1 MKQYPRIFSLST
13 VGVIYHNNC
22 DYLLHPLRTDFTG
35 GSGSGKSVIAD
46 LLQLIFVAKKEF
58 WESGTDVMTTEK
70 RTVEGVVLKQGG
82 DAGQGYYGYAF
93 ANVEVEHNKF
103 IIVGTHIQTNARSV
117 YPFIIQKGHDF
128 NPDAELNLEAMD
140 QFLLYRDF
148 LPNNQILPID
158 KMREHFEKRG
168 FIMKQF
174 NQRTAEFHRILFNNQ
189 ILSTDFSHDDKK
201 LKTFAQ
207 ILQSFARGKGIGA
220 KSEDLKN
227 FLFANDDD
235 QNKEYEKRKKEIEE
249 AHEEYKRRAR
259 VYETV
264 KMKKDRLLSL
274 LEDKKKRDT
283 ATHRALLLETSWAYH
298 QREVIGRDLV
308 RTQKET
314 AHVNLQQ
321 IQLEKR
327 VNELNMDAVE
337 RELDSI
343 TGERER
349 LEAELENRKKN
360 RDFAEKNRAS
370 YEKAYTIAQNE
381 YDEASAKWNKVK
393 SAEGWVR
400 IYKTVELVKDQ
411 FQKQDSTL
419 RERQKMREFV
429 DFLNRKGI
437 AEAFAESS
445 WSRDYRMAQAEYDG
459 IMDQLEGEI
468 NRLEQ
473 LMPLFDSDN
482 KDSVVQWA
490 IRNAGKLTK
499 EEESVLM
506 HFKTLGTKKPG
517 EKTDGERFIPNPEAV
532 YKNLKPVDKDSKGFW
547 VDMSGVMEYITYVPK
562 QMFNNPD
569 TIEKELQKYGD
580 TIEKE
585 LEKLYAERNSHR
597 TLREHLMEFGFN
609 TSVSDAWL
617 KREEL
622 ENFSPDDSLIMSKDE
637 FEMIMDLFTNPKNNL
652 RLVYDEAKKNWED
665 ALQKLREADDI
676 ISNSQGGLMAIEG
689 QIKQL
694 EVNQLP
700 EKERELKN
708 FQSTK
713 KQLDERFADWQKDVQ
728 TYLKASEGEQSLEKV
743 NKEIREIEKEH
754 GSSTK
759 MLYNAFSQRL
769 QDISRRQGSLE
780 QRLIGLMEQMPALE
794 NRYQEVLARYTQ
806 LIGEFNPE
814 EAVEQVEES
823 QVNKLKVTVITTQ
836 KAYES
841 NYDAIMKDDKFN
853 IDDERLK
860 GNHKYDFQTLAEV
873 MLPKIIQNPDR
884 VEEDLASD
892 IEEHLKNIN
901 HKMNEI
907 NDHKLKI
914 INGIF
919 SKIEEVYTEYRD
931 RIDDMREFF
940 RSNKISGGHYV
951 EINFD
956 PSKSYP
962 ISWIRSLNKNI
973 AAKAANVGLFKMFEN
988 EGEGAD
994 AIILKAF
1001 LEHSDGK
1008 NVKPDIKK
1016 LTNPK
1021 SYFDLSISLKTPMG
1035 EDAPGSNGQNYTM
1048 LALLCIARLSI
1059 IDSDRLSRK
1068 DRKIRKG
1075 VRFMTIDEVAGLGEN
1090 FDMLY
1095 ELAKNYDYQILTMT
1109 IDPIGRFEEGKQN
1122 IYTLRKNNNPEFH
1135 NINPTP
1141 LAQFSYDNIVEK
1153 LEDYIH
1159 ALQTQN

>member
-70 RTVEGVVLKQGG
+70 RTVEGIVLKQGV
-82 DAGQGYYGYAF
+82 DQGQGHFGYAF

-103 IIVGTHIQTNARSV
+103 VIIGTHVQTNARSV
-117 YPFIIQKGHDF
+117 FPFVIQKGQNFD
-128 NPDAELNLEAMD
+128 PEVEMSLEATD

-148 LPNNQILPID
+148 LPGNQILPID
-158 KMREHFEKRG
+158 KLKDHFEKRG
-168 FIMKQF
+168 FILKHF
-174 NQRTAEFHRILFNNQ
+174 NQRTSEFHRLLFNNQ

-207 ILQSFARGKGIGA
+207 IIQSFARGKGVGA

-264 KMKKDRLLSL
+264 KLKKDRLLSL
-274 LEDKKKRDT
+274 LEDKKKRD
-283 ATHRALLLETSWAYH
+283 AANHRALLLETGWAYQ
-298 QREVIGRDLV
+298 QREVVGRDLV

-321 IQLEKR
+321 IMLEKR
-327 VNELNMDAVE
+327 VNDLNMEAVE

-349 LEAELENRKKN
+349 LETELENRKKQ

-370 YEKAYTIAQNE
+370 YEKAYTISQGE
-381 YDEASAKWNKVK
+381 YDEASAKWSKVK
-393 SAEGWVR
+393 AAEGWVR
-400 IYKTVELVKDQ
+400 VYKTVDGLKEQ
-411 FQKQDSTL
+411 FRQQDGVL

-429 DFLNRKGI
+429 EFIEKKAIRKQF
-437 AEAFAESS
+437 EDSS

-459 IMDQLEGEI
+459 IMDQLDGEI
-468 NRLEQ
+468 SRLEEIV
-473 LMPLFDSDN
+473 PLFDKEN

-517 EKTDGERFIPNPEAV
+517 EKSDGERYIPDPESV
-532 YKNLKPVDKDSKGFW
+532 YKNLKPVDKDAKGFW
-547 VDMSGVMEYITYVPK
+547 VNMGGVLEYVTYVNK

-569 TIEKELQKYGD
+569 TIEKELQKYGNS
-580 TIEKE
+580 IEKE
-585 LEKLYAERNSHR
+585 LEKLHADRFSQR
-597 TLREHLMEFGFN
+597 MLRDHLMEFGFN
-609 TSVSDAWL
+609 TQVSDAWL

-622 ENFSPDDSLIMSKDE
+622 TGFVPDDTLVMSREE
-637 FEMIMDLFTNPKNNL
+637 FEMILDLYTNPKNNL
-652 RLVYDEAKKNWED
+652 RVLYDEAKKNWED

-676 ISNSQGGLMAIEG
+676 ISNSQGGLLAIDG

-708 FQSTK
+708 FQQVK
-713 KQLDERFADWQKDVQ
+713 KTLDERFADWQKDVA
-728 TYLKASEGEQSLEKV
+728 TYLKENEGEQSQEKV

-754 GSSTK
+754 ASSTK
-759 MLYNAFSQRL
+759 MLYNAFTQRL

-780 QRLIGLMEQMPALE
+780 QRLIGLMEQMPSLE
-794 NRYQEVLARYTQ
+794 NRYQEALVRYTQ
-806 LIGEFNPE
+806 LIGEFKPDE
-814 EAVEQVEES
+814 VTDKVEES
-823 QVNKLKVTVITTQ
+823 QVNKLRVTAITTQ
-836 KAYES
+836 KSYES
-841 NYDAIMKDDKFN
+841 NFDGVLKDEKFN

-873 MLPKIIQNPDR
+873 MLPKIIQDPAKI
-884 VEEDLASD
+884 EEDLASD
-892 IEEHLKNIN
+892 IEEHLKSIN
-901 HKMNEI
+901 QKMNEI

-919 SKIEEVYTEYRD
+919 SKIEEVYSEYRD

-962 ISWIRSLNKNI
+962 INWIRSLNKNI
-973 AAKAANVGLFKMFEN
+973 AARAQNVGLFRMFEN

-994 AIILKAF
+994 AIILRAF

-1008 NVKPDIKK
+1008 NVKPDIRK

-1021 SYFDLSISLKTPMG
+1021 SYFDLSISLKTPKG

-1068 DRKIRKG
+1068 DKKIRKG

-1135 NINPTP
+1135 NVNPTP

-1153 LEDYIH
+1153 LDDYIH

>member
-1 MKQYPRIFSLST
+1 M
-13 VGVIYHNNC
+13 
-22 DYLLHPLRTDFTG
+22 HPLRTDFTG

-82 DAGQGYYGYAF
+82 DQGQGYFGYAF
-93 ANVEVEHNKF
+93 ANVEVEKGKY

-117 YPFIIQKGHDF
+117 FPFIIQKGHNF
-128 NPDAELNLEAMD
+128 ETEQEMNLEACD
-140 QFLLYRDF
+140 GFLLYRDF
-148 LPNNQILPID
+148 LPGNQILPID

-174 NQRTAEFHRILFNNQ
+174 NQRTAEFHRILYNNQ

-207 ILQSFARGKGIGA
+207 ILQSFARGKGVGA

-264 KMKKDRLLSL
+264 KLKKDRLLSL

-283 ATHRALLLETSWAYH
+283 AQYRALLTETGWAYQ
-298 QREVIGRDLV
+298 QREVIGRDLI

-321 IQLEKR
+321 IQLETR
-327 VNELNMDAVE
+327 VNDLNMEAVE

-349 LEAELENRKKN
+349 LETELENRKKQ
-360 RDFAEKNRAS
+360 RDFAEKNRS
-370 YEKAYTIAQNE
+370 GYEKAYKIAQDE
-381 YDEASAKWNKVK
+381 YDDASAKWSKVRA
-393 SAEGWVR
+393 AELW
-400 IYKTVELVKDQ
+400 IKAYKTVDLLKEE
-411 FQKQDSTL
+411 FNKQDNML
-419 RERQKMREFV
+419 KERQKLREFS
-429 DFLNRKGI
+429 DFLTRKHI
-437 AEAFAESS
+437 TEQFELSS

-459 IMDQLEGEI
+459 IMDQLDSEI
-468 NRLEQ
+468 NRLEEI
-473 LMPLFDSDN
+473 MPLFDKEN

-490 IRNAGKLTK
+490 IRNAGKLSK

-517 EKTDGERFIPNPEAV
+517 EKADGERYIPDPETV

-547 VDMSGVMEYITYVPK
+547 VNMGGVMEYVTYVQK

-580 TIEKE
+580 SIEKE
-585 LEKLYAERNSHR
+585 LEKLHADRFAQR
-597 TLREHLMEFGFN
+597 MLRDHLMEFGFN

-622 ENFSPDDSLIMSKDE
+622 EAFVPDDSLVMSKDE
-637 FEMIMDLFTNPKNNL
+637 FEMILDLYSNPKSNL
-652 RLVYDEAKKNWED
+652 RVQYDEAKKNWED

-676 ISNSQGGLMAIEG
+676 ISNSQGGLLAIEG

-694 EVNQLP
+694 DTTQLP

-708 FQSTK
+708 FQATK
-713 KQLDERFADWQKDVQ
+713 RSLEERFADWKKDVA
-728 TYLKASEGEQSLEKV
+728 TYLKEDEGEKSLEKV
-743 NKEIREIEKEH
+743 NKEVREIEKEH

-759 MLYNAFSQRL
+759 MLYNAFTQRL

-794 NRYQEVLARYTQ
+794 NRFQEVLARYTQ
-806 LIGEFNPE
+806 VIGEFKPE
-814 EAVEQVEES
+814 EVTDQVEES

-836 KAYES
+836 KSYES
-841 NYDAIMKDDKFN
+841 NFDGILKDDKFN

-901 HKMNEI
+901 QKMNEI

-962 ISWIRSLNKNI
+962 ISWIRSLNKQI
-973 AAKAANVGLFKMFEN
+973 AAKAQNIGLFRMFEN

-1008 NVKPDIKK
+1008 NVKPDIRK

-1021 SYFDLSISLKTPMG
+1021 SYFDLSISLKTPKG

-1141 LAQFSYDNIVEK
+1141 LAQFSYDNIVEH
-1153 LEDYIH
+1153 LDDYIH

>member
-22 DYLLHPLRTDFTG
+22 DYLMHPLRTDFTG

-82 DAGQGYYGYAF
+82 DQGQGYFGYAF
-93 ANVEVEHNKF
+93 ANVEIEKGKY

-117 YPFIIQKGHDF
+117 FPFIIQKGHNF
-128 NPDAELNLEAMD
+128 EPEQEMNLEACD
-140 QFLLYRDF
+140 GFLLYRDF

-174 NQRTAEFHRILFNNQ
+174 NQRTAEFHRILYNNQ

-264 KMKKDRLLSL
+264 KLKKDRLLSL

-283 ATHRALLLETSWAYH
+283 AQYRALLTETGWAYQ
-298 QREVIGRDLV
+298 QREVIGKDLT
-308 RTQKET
+308 RTQRET

-321 IQLEKR
+321 IQLETR
-327 VNELNMDAVE
+327 VNDLNMEAVE

-349 LEAELENRKKN
+349 LETELENRKKQ
-360 RDFAEKNRAS
+360 RDFAEKNRS
-370 YEKAYTIAQNE
+370 GYEKAYTIAQNE
-381 YDEASAKWNKVK
+381 YDDASAKWSKVRA
-393 SAEGWVR
+393 AELW
-400 IYKTVELVKDQ
+400 IKAYKTIDLLKEE
-411 FQKQDSTL
+411 FNKQDKML
-419 RERQKMREFV
+419 KERQKMREFS
-429 DFLNRKGI
+429 DFLTRKHI
-437 AEAFAESS
+437 TEQFEASS

-459 IMDQLEGEI
+459 IMDQLVNEI
-468 NRLEQ
+468 TRLEEI
-473 LMPLFDSDN
+473 MPLFDKDN

-490 IRNAGKLTK
+490 IRNAGKLSK

-517 EKTDGERFIPNPEAV
+517 EKSDGERYIPDPETV
-532 YKNLKPVDKDSKGFW
+532 YKNLKPVDKDTKGFW
-547 VDMSGVMEYITYVPK
+547 VNMGGVMEYVAYVQK

-569 TIEKELQKYGD
+569 TIEKELQKYGN
-580 TIEKE
+580 TIEVE
-585 LEKLYAERNSHR
+585 LKKLYTDRDSQR
-597 TLREHLMEFGFN
+597 SLRDHLMEFGFN

-617 KREEL
+617 KRAEL
-622 ENFSPDDSLIMSKDE
+622 EAFVPDDTLVMSKDE
-637 FEMIMDLFTNPKNNL
+637 FDMILDLYSNPKSNL
-652 RLVYDEAKKNWED
+652 RLQYDEAKKNWED

-676 ISNSQGGLMAIEG
+676 ISNSQGGLLAIEG

-694 EVNQLP
+694 DTTQLP

-708 FQSTK
+708 FKDTK
-713 KQLDERFADWQKDVQ
+713 KGLEERFADWKKDV
-728 TYLKASEGEQSLEKV
+728 TAYLKEDEGEKSLEKV

-759 MLYNAFSQRL
+759 MLYNAFTQRL

-794 NRYQEVLARYTQ
+794 NRYQEVLTRYTQ
-806 LIGEFNPE
+806 VIGEFKPE
-814 EAVEQVEES
+814 EVTDQVEES

-836 KAYES
+836 KSYES
-841 NYDAIMKDDKFN
+841 NFDGILKDDKFN

-873 MLPKIIQNPDR
+873 MLPKIIQNPER

-901 HKMNEI
+901 QKMNEI

-940 RSNKISGGHYV
+940 RANKISGGHYV

-962 ISWIRSLNKNI
+962 ISWIRSLNKQI
-973 AAKAANVGLFKMFEN
+973 AAKAQNVGLFKMFEN

-1008 NVKPDIKK
+1008 NVKPDIRK

-1021 SYFDLSISLKTPMG
+1021 SYFDLSISLKTPKG

-1141 LAQFSYDNIVEK
+1141 LAQFSYDNIVEH
-1153 LEDYIH
+1153 LDDYIH

>member
-1 MKQYPRIFSLST
+1 M
-13 VGVIYHNNC
+13 
-22 DYLLHPLRTDFTG
+22 HPLRTDFTG

-82 DAGQGYYGYAF
+82 DQGQGYFGYAF
-93 ANVEVEHNKF
+93 ANVEIEQGKF
-103 IIVGTHIQTNARSV
+103 IICGTHIQTNARSV
-117 YPFIIQKGHDF
+117 FPFIIQKGHNF
-128 NPDAELNLEAMD
+128 EPEQEMNLEAMD
-140 QFLLYRDF
+140 KFLLYRDF
-148 LPNNQILPID
+148 LPGNQILPID
-158 KMREHFEKRG
+158 KLREHFEKRG
-168 FIMKQF
+168 CILKQF
-174 NQRTAEFHRILFNNQ
+174 NQRTAEFHRILYNNQ

-264 KMKKDRLLSL
+264 KLKKDRLLSL

-283 ATHRALLLETSWAYH
+283 AQYRALLTETGWAYQ

-321 IQLEKR
+321 IQLETR
-327 VNELNMDAVE
+327 VNDLNMEAVE

-349 LEAELENRKKN
+349 LETEMENRKKQ
-360 RDFAEKNRAS
+360 RDFAEKNRAG
-370 YEKAYTIAQNE
+370 YEKAYTISQEE
-381 YDEASAKWNKVK
+381 YDDASAKWSKVRA
-393 SAEGWVR
+393 AELW
-400 IYKTVELVKDQ
+400 IKAYKTIDLLKEE
-411 FQKQDSTL
+411 FRKQDGML
-419 RERQKMREFV
+419 KERQKMREFV
-429 DFLNRKGI
+429 DFLTKKHI
-437 AEAFAESS
+437 TEQFEASS

-459 IMDQLEGEI
+459 IMDQLDSEI
-468 NRLEQ
+468 NRLEEI
-473 LMPLFDSDN
+473 MPLFDKEN

-517 EKTDGERFIPNPEAV
+517 DKADGERYIPDPETV
-532 YKNLKPVDKDSKGFW
+532 YKNLKPVDKDTKGFW
-547 VDMSGVMEYITYVPK
+547 VNMGGVMEYVTYVNK

-569 TIEKELQKYGD
+569 TIEKELQKYGN

-585 LEKLYAERNSHR
+585 LEKLHAERNAQR
-597 TLREHLMEFGFN
+597 TLRDLLMEFGFN
-609 TSVSDAWL
+609 TAVSDAWL
-617 KREEL
+617 KRVEL
-622 ENFSPDDSLIMSKDE
+622 EAFVPDDSLVMSKEE
-637 FEMIMDLFTNPKNNL
+637 FDMILELYTNPKSNL
-652 RLVYDEAKKNWED
+652 RVQYDEAKKNWED

-676 ISNSQGGLMAIEG
+676 ISNSQGGLLAIEG

-694 EVNQLP
+694 DMTQLP
-700 EKERELKN
+700 EKELELKN
-708 FQSTK
+708 FQAVK
-713 KQLDERFADWQKDVQ
+713 KSLIERFADWQKDVAA
-728 TYLKASEGEQSLEKV
+728 YLKEDEGTKSLEKV
-743 NKEIREIEKEH
+743 NKEVREIEKEH

-759 MLYNAFSQRL
+759 MLYNAFTQRL

-806 LIGEFNPE
+806 VIGEFKPE
-814 EAVEQVEES
+814 EAADNVEES
-823 QVNKLKVTVITTQ
+823 LVNKLKVTVITTQ
-836 KAYES
+836 KAFES
-841 NYDAIMKDDKFN
+841 NFDGILKDDKFN

-873 MLPKIIQNPDR
+873 MLPKIIVNPDR

-892 IEEHLKNIN
+892 IEEHLKSIN
-901 HKMNEI
+901 QKMNEI

-931 RIDDMREFF
+931 RIEDMREFF
-940 RSNKISGGHYV
+940 RANKISGGHYV

-962 ISWIRSLNKNI
+962 ISWIRSLNKQI
-973 AAKAANVGLFKMFEN
+973 AAKAQNVGLFRMFEN

-1021 SYFDLSISLKTPMG
+1021 SYFDLSISLKTPKG

-1141 LAQFSYDNIVEK
+1141 LAQFSYDNIVEY
-1153 LEDYIH
+1153 LDDYIH

>member
-13 VGVIYHNNC
+13 VGIIYHNNC

-70 RTVEGVVLKQGG
+70 RTVEGIVLKQGG
-82 DAGQGYYGYAF
+82 EQGNFGYSF
-93 ANVEVEHNKF
+93 VNVEVEKGKY
-103 IIVGTHIQTNARSV
+103 IIVGTHVQTNSRSI
-117 YPFIIQKGHDF
+117 YPFIIQKGFDF
-128 NPDAELNLEAMD
+128 GPESEMNLDPMD

-158 KMREHFEKRG
+158 KMKELLEKRG
-168 FIMKQF
+168 FNLRHF
-174 NQRTAEFHRILFNNQ
+174 NNRTSEFHRVLYNNQ
-189 ILSTDFSHDDKK
+189 ILSTDLSHDEKK

-207 ILQSFARGKGIGA
+207 IIQSFARGKGVGA

-264 KMKKDRLLSL
+264 KLKKDRLLAL
-274 LEDKKKRDT
+274 LEDKKKRDK
-283 ATHRALLLETSWAYH
+283 ALQRSLWLETGWAY
-298 QREVIGRDLV
+298 QQKDVIGRDLI

-314 AHVNLQQ
+314 ATVNLQQ
-321 IQLEKR
+321 IMLEKR
-327 VNELNMDAVE
+327 VNELNMEAVE
-337 RELDSI
+337 RELDTIVS
-343 TGERER
+343 ERER
-349 LEAELENRKKN
+349 LEHELDNRKKQKE
-360 RDFAEKNRAS
+360 FAEKNRAS
-370 YEKAYTIAQNE
+370 YEKAYGIAQQE
-381 YDEASAKWNKVK
+381 YDETSARWTKVK
-393 SAEGWVR
+393 SVDGWLR
-400 IYKTVELVKDQ
+400 IYKTVDAVREQ
-411 FQKQDSTL
+411 FNKQDKMAKD
-419 RERQKMREFV
+419 RQKLEEFE
-429 DFLNRKGI
+429 DFLVDRRVYDEFTGSTW
-437 AEAFAESS
+437 AQ
-445 WSRDYRMAQAEYDG
+445 DYRLAQAEFDG
-459 IMDQLEGEI
+459 VMDQLNTEI
-468 NRLEQ
+468 LRLEQ
-473 LMPLFDSDN
+473 LLPLFDSDN

-506 HFKTLGTKKPG
+506 HFKALSTKKPS
-517 EKTDGERFIPNPEAV
+517 EIADGTRFIPDPETV
-532 YKNLKPVDKDSKGFW
+532 YKNLSAVEKDANGFW
-547 VDMSGVMEYITYVPK
+547 VNMGGVLEYIAYVPK
-562 QMFNNPD
+562 QLFNNPK
-569 TIEKELQKYGD
+569 TIEQELKKYGD
-580 TIEKE
+580 TIGKE
-585 LEKLYAERNSHR
+585 LEKLTADRDRHR
-597 TLREHLMEFGFN
+597 RLRDILIEFGFN
-609 TSVSDAWL
+609 QQVADTWL
-617 KREEL
+617 NREAIMKFMPDEQLAMTKEDFEL
-622 ENFSPDDSLIMSKDE
+622 TI
-637 FEMIMDLFTNPKNNL
+637 DLYTNPQNNL
-652 RLVYDEAKKNWED
+652 RLQYEEAKKNWED

-676 ISNSQGGLMAIEG
+676 IANSHGGLMAIDG

-694 EVNQLP
+694 DMTQLP

-708 FQSTK
+708 F
-713 KQLDERFADWQKDVQ
+713 KQEQKALSERFSDWEKDVL
-728 TYLKASEGEQSLEKV
+728 TYLRASEGEQSQVKV
-743 NKEIREIEKEH
+743 NQEIRAIEKEH

-769 QDISRRQGSLE
+769 QEISRKQGSLE
-780 QRLIGLMEQMPALE
+780 QRLIGLMEQMPSLE
-794 NRYQEVLARYTQ
+794 GRFNEAHKRYVEV
-806 LIGEFNPE
+806 IGEFRPE
-814 EAVEQVEES
+814 ELTEQIEES
-823 QVNKLKVTVITTQ
+823 LVNKTKVTVITTQ

-841 NYDAIMKDDKFN
+841 NFDAILKDEKFN

-860 GNHKYDFQTLAEV
+860 GNHMYDFQTLAEV
-873 MLPKIIQNPDR
+873 MLPKIVQNPGKI
-884 VEEDLASD
+884 EEDLASD
-892 IEEHLKNIN
+892 IEEHLRSINI
-901 HKMNEI
+901 KMNEI

-914 INGIF
+914 ITGIF
-919 SKIEEVYTEYRD
+919 SKIEEAYSDCHD

-951 EINFD
+951 EINFE
-956 PSKSYP
+956 PSKGYP
-962 ISWIRSLNKNI
+962 VSWIRNLNKQI
-973 AAKAANVGLFKMFEN
+973 AAKAQNVGLFKMFEVEN
-988 EGEGAD
+988 EGAD

-1021 SYFDLSISLKTPMG
+1021 SYFDLSISLKTPKG

-1068 DRKIRKG
+1068 DRKVKRG

-1122 IYTLRKNNNPEFH
+1122 IYTLRKNNNPEYH

-1141 LAQFSYDNIVEK
+1141 LAQFSYDQIVDK

-1159 ALQTQN
+1159 QLQTQN

>member
-22 DYLLHPLRTDFTG
+22 DYLMHPLRTDFTG

-82 DAGQGYYGYAF
+82 DQGQGYFGYAF
-93 ANVEVEHNKF
+93 ANVEVEKGKY

-117 YPFIIQKGHDF
+117 FPFIIQKGHNF
-128 NPDAELNLEAMD
+128 ESEQEMNLEPCD
-140 QFLLYRDF
+140 SFLLYRDF
-148 LPNNQILPID
+148 LPGNQILPID

-168 FIMKQF
+168 FIMKQY

-189 ILSTDFSHDDKK
+189 ILSTDFSNDDKK

-207 ILQSFARGKGIGA
+207 ILQSFARGKGVGA

-249 AHEEYKRRAR
+249 EHEEYKRRAR

-264 KMKKDRLLSL
+264 KLKKDRLLSL

-283 ATHRALLLETSWAYH
+283 AQYRALLTETGWAFQ
-298 QREVIGRDLV
+298 QREVIGKDLI

-321 IQLEKR
+321 IQLETR
-327 VNELNMDAVE
+327 VNDLNMEAVE

-349 LEAELENRKKN
+349 LETELENRKKQ
-360 RDFAEKNRAS
+360 RDFAEKNRS
-370 YEKAYTIAQNE
+370 GYEKAYTIAQNE
-381 YDEASAKWNKVK
+381 YDDASAKWSKVRA
-393 SAEGWVR
+393 AELW
-400 IYKTVELVKDQ
+400 IKAYKTVDLLKEE
-411 FQKQDSTL
+411 FRKQDGML
-419 RERQKMREFV
+419 KERQKLREFV
-429 DFLNRKGI
+429 DFLTKKHI
-437 AEAFAESS
+437 TEQFEASS

-459 IMDQLEGEI
+459 IMDQLDAEI
-468 NRLEQ
+468 TRLEEI
-473 LMPLFDSDN
+473 MPLFDKEN

-490 IRNAGKLTK
+490 IRNAGKLSK

-517 EKTDGERFIPNPEAV
+517 EKSDGERYIPDPETV
-532 YKNLKPVDKDSKGFW
+532 YKNLKPVDKDTKGFW
-547 VDMSGVMEYITYVPK
+547 VNMGGVLEYVTYVQK

-569 TIEKELQKYGD
+569 TIEKELQKYGN
-580 TIEKE
+580 TIEIE
-585 LEKLYAERNSHR
+585 LKKLHAERNEQR
-597 TLREHLMEFGFN
+597 MLRDHLMEFGFN

-617 KREEL
+617 KRAEL
-622 ENFSPDDSLIMSKDE
+622 EAFVPDDSLVMSKDE
-637 FEMIMDLFTNPKNNL
+637 FEMILDLYSNPKSNL
-652 RLVYDEAKKNWED
+652 RVQYDEAKKNWED

-676 ISNSQGGLMAIEG
+676 ISNSQGGLLAIEG

-694 EVNQLP
+694 DTTQLP

-708 FQSTK
+708 FQATK
-713 KQLDERFADWQKDVQ
+713 KGLEERFADWKKDVA
-728 TYLKASEGEQSLEKV
+728 TYLKEDEGEKSLEKV
-743 NKEIREIEKEH
+743 NKEVREIEKEH

-759 MLYNAFSQRL
+759 MLYNAFTQRL

-806 LIGEFNPE
+806 VIGEFKPE
-814 EAVEQVEES
+814 EVTDQVEES
-823 QVNKLKVTVITTQ
+823 LVNKLKVTVITTQ
-836 KAYES
+836 KSYES
-841 NYDAIMKDDKFN
+841 NFDGILKDDKFN

-873 MLPKIIQNPDR
+873 MLPKIIVNPDR

-892 IEEHLKNIN
+892 IEEHLKSIN
-901 HKMNEI
+901 QKMNEI

-962 ISWIRSLNKNI
+962 ISWIRSLNKQI
-973 AAKAANVGLFKMFEN
+973 AAKAQNVGLFKMFEN

-1008 NVKPDIKK
+1008 NVKPDIRK

-1021 SYFDLSISLKTPMG
+1021 SYFDLSISLKTPKG

-1141 LAQFSYDNIVEK
+1141 LAQFSYDNIVEH
-1153 LEDYIH
+1153 LDDYIH

>member
-1 MKQYPRIFSLST
+1 M
-13 VGVIYHNNC
+13 
-22 DYLLHPLRTDFTG
+22 HPLRTDFTG

-82 DAGQGYYGYAF
+82 DQGQGYFGYSF
-93 ANVEVEHNKF
+93 ANVEVEKGKY

-117 YPFIIQKGHDF
+117 FPFIIQKGHNF
-128 NPDAELNLEAMD
+128 EAEQEMNLEPCD
-140 QFLLYRDF
+140 SFLLYRDF
-148 LPNNQILPID
+148 LPGNQILPID

-168 FIMKQF
+168 FIMKQY
-174 NQRTAEFHRILFNNQ
+174 NQRTAEFHRILYNNQ
-189 ILSTDFSHDDKK
+189 ILSTDFSNDDKK

-207 ILQSFARGKGIGA
+207 ILQSFARGKGVGA

-264 KMKKDRLLSL
+264 KLKKDRLLSL

-283 ATHRALLLETSWAYH
+283 AQYRALLTETGWAFQ
-298 QREVIGRDLV
+298 QREVIGKDLI

-321 IQLEKR
+321 IQLETR
-327 VNELNMDAVE
+327 VNNLNMDSVE

-349 LEAELENRKKN
+349 LETELENRKKQ
-360 RDFAEKNRAS
+360 RDFAEKNRS
-370 YEKAYTIAQNE
+370 GYEKAYTIAQND
-381 YDEASAKWNKVK
+381 YDDASAKWSKVRA
-393 SAEGWVR
+393 AELW
-400 IYKTVELVKDQ
+400 IKAYKTVDLLKVE
-411 FQKQDSTL
+411 FSKQDGML
-419 RERQKMREFV
+419 KERQKLREFV
-429 DFLNRKGI
+429 DFMTRKNI
-437 AEAFAESS
+437 TEKFETSS

-459 IMDQLEGEI
+459 IMDQLDSEI
-468 NRLEQ
+468 NRLEEI
-473 LMPLFDSDN
+473 MPLFDKDN

-490 IRNAGKLTK
+490 IRNAGKLSK

-506 HFKTLGTKKPG
+506 HYKTLGTKKPG
-517 EKTDGERFIPNPEAV
+517 EKSDGDRYIPDPESV
-532 YKNLKPVDKDSKGFW
+532 YKNLKPVDKDAKGFW
-547 VDMSGVMEYITYVPK
+547 VNMGGVMEYVSYVQK

-569 TIEKELQKYGD
+569 TIEKELQKYGN
-580 TIEKE
+580 TIEIE
-585 LEKLYAERNSHR
+585 LKKLHADRFEQRM
-597 TLREHLMEFGFN
+597 LRDHLMEFGFN

-622 ENFSPDDSLIMSKDE
+622 EAFVPDDSLVMSKDE
-637 FEMIMDLFTNPKNNL
+637 FDMILDLYSNPKSNL
-652 RLVYDEAKKNWED
+652 RVQYDEAKKNWED

-676 ISNSQGGLMAIEG
+676 ISNSQGGLLAIEG

-694 EVNQLP
+694 DTTQLP

-708 FQSTK
+708 FQATRK
-713 KQLDERFADWQKDVQ
+713 GLEERFADWKKDVA
-728 TYLKASEGEQSLEKV
+728 TYLKEDEGEKSLEKV

-759 MLYNAFSQRL
+759 MLYNAFTQRL

-794 NRYQEVLARYTQ
+794 NRYQDALVRYTQ
-806 LIGEFNPE
+806 IIGEFKPE
-814 EAVEQVEES
+814 EVTDQVEES
-823 QVNKLKVTVITTQ
+823 LVNKLKVTVITTQ
-836 KAYES
+836 KSFES
-841 NYDAIMKDDKFN
+841 NFDGILKDEKFN

-873 MLPKIIQNPDR
+873 MLPKIIVNPDR

-892 IEEHLKNIN
+892 IEEHLKSIN
-901 HKMNEI
+901 QKMNEI

-962 ISWIRSLNKNI
+962 ISWIRSLNKQI
-973 AAKAANVGLFKMFEN
+973 AAKAQNIGLFKMFEN

-1008 NVKPDIKK
+1008 NVKPDIRK

-1021 SYFDLSISLKTPMG
+1021 SYFDLSISLKTPKG

-1141 LAQFSYDNIVEK
+1141 LAQFSYDNIVEH
-1153 LEDYIH
+1153 LDDYIH

>member
-22 DYLLHPLRTDFTG
+22 DYLMHPLRTDFTG

-70 RTVEGVVLKQGG
+70 RTVEGIVLKQGG
-82 DAGQGYYGYAF
+82 EQGNFGYAF
-93 ANVEVEHNKF
+93 VNIEIAEKKF
-103 IIVGTHIQTNARSV
+103 IVVGTHVQTNSRSI
-117 YPFIIQKGHDF
+117 YPFIIQKGFDF
-128 NPDAELNLEAMD
+128 SAETEMNLEAMD

-158 KMREHFEKRG
+158 KLKDIFEKRG
-168 FIMKQF
+168 FNLRHF
-174 NQRTAEFHRILFNNQ
+174 NSRTADFHRTLFNNQ
-189 ILSTDFSHDDKK
+189 ILSTDFSIDDKK
-201 LKTFAQ
+201 LKTYAQ
-207 ILQSFARGKGIGA
+207 IIQSFARGKGVGA

-264 KMKKDRLLSL
+264 KLKKDRLLAL
-274 LEDKKKRDT
+274 LEDKKKRDK
-283 ATHRALLLETSWAYH
+283 AQSRALFLETGWAF
-298 QREVIGRDLV
+298 QQKDVVGRDLI

-321 IQLEKR
+321 IMLEQR

-343 TGERER
+343 VSERER
-349 LEAELENRKKN
+349 LNQELENRKKQ

-370 YEKAYTIAQNE
+370 YEKAYSIAQAD
-381 YDEASAKWNKVK
+381 YDESSAKWSKVK
-393 SAEGWVR
+393 SVEGWLRVYKNVESVREQFTRQDKLVRDRQRLEEFESFLSDRR
-400 IYKTVELVKDQ
+400 IYSE
-411 FQKQDSTL
+411 FAGSTWA
-419 RERQKMREFV
+419 Q
-429 DFLNRKGI
+429 
-437 AEAFAESS
+437 
-445 WSRDYRMAQAEYDG
+445 DYRLAQAEYDG
-459 IMDQLEGEI
+459 VMDQLDTEI
-468 NRLEQ
+468 HRLEQ
-473 LMPLFDSDN
+473 LLPLFDSDN
-482 KDSVVQWA
+482 QDSVVQWA

-506 HFKTLGTKKPG
+506 HFKALSTKKPSDASEG
-517 EKTDGERFIPNPEAV
+517 TRFIPDPESI
-532 YKNLKPVDKDSKGFW
+532 YKNLIPVDKDAKGFW
-547 VDMSGVMEYITYVPK
+547 VNLSGVLEYVPLVSK
-562 QMFNNPD
+562 QLFNNPK
-569 TIEKELQKYGD
+569 TIEQELKKYGD
-580 TIEKE
+580 TIGKE
-585 LEKLYAERNSHR
+585 LEKLTAERDNHR
-597 TLREHLMEFGFN
+597 SLRDKLVEFGFN
-609 TSVSDAWL
+609 QQISEVWVRRD
-617 KREEL
+617 EL
-622 ENFSPDDSLIMSKDE
+622 VKFVPDDTMLMSKDE
-637 FEMIMDLFTNPKNNL
+637 FEMTVDLFTNPKNNL
-652 RLVYDEAKKNWED
+652 RLQYEEAKKSWED

-676 ISNSQGGLMAIEG
+676 ITNSQGSLQAIDG
-689 QIKQL
+689 QIRQL
-694 EVNQLP
+694 DLTQLP

-708 FQSTK
+708 F
-713 KQLDERFADWQKDVQ
+713 KQERKALDERFNDWQKDVM
-728 TYLKASEGEQSLEKV
+728 TYLRASEGEQSQVKV
-743 NKEIREIEKEH
+743 NQEIRGIEKEH
-754 GSSTK
+754 GSSSK

-769 QDISRRQGSLE
+769 QEISRKQGSLE
-780 QRLIGLMEQMPALE
+780 QRLIGLMEQMPTLE
-794 NRYQEVLARYTQ
+794 TRFNEAYKKYVEIV
-806 LIGEFNPE
+806 GEFNPE
-814 EAVEQVEES
+814 DITEQIEES
-823 QVNKLKVTVITTQ
+823 QVNKAKVTVITTQ
-836 KAYES
+836 KSFES
-841 NYDAIMKDDKFN
+841 NFDQILKDEKFN

-860 GNHKYDFQTLAEV
+860 GNHMYDFQTLAEV
-873 MLPKIIQNPDR
+873 MLPKIVKDAARI
-884 VEEDLASD
+884 EEDLASD
-892 IEEHLKNIN
+892 VEEHLRIIN
-901 HKMNEI
+901 QKMNEI

-919 SKIEEVYTEYRD
+919 SKIEEVYSEYRD
-931 RIDDMREFF
+931 RIEDMREFF

-956 PSKSYP
+956 PSKGYP
-962 ISWIRSLNKNI
+962 ISWIRSLNKQI
-973 AAKAANVGLFKMFEN
+973 AAKAQNVGLFKMFEVEN
-988 EGEGAD
+988 EGAD

-1021 SYFDLSISLKTPMG
+1021 SYFDLSISLKTPKG

-1068 DRKIRKG
+1068 DRKIKRG

-1095 ELAKNYDYQILTMT
+1095 DLAKNYDYQILTMT

-1141 LAQFSYDNIVEK
+1141 LAQFSYDKIVEH
-1153 LEDYIH
+1153 LNDYIST
-1159 ALQTQN
+1159 LQTVN

>member
-22 DYLLHPLRTDFTG
+22 DYLMHPLRTDFTG

-70 RTVEGVVLKQGG
+70 RTVEGIVLKQGG
-82 DAGQGYYGYAF
+82 EQGNFGYAF
-93 ANVEVEHNKF
+93 VNIEISEKKF
-103 IIVGTHIQTNARSV
+103 IIVGTHVQTNARSI
-117 YPFIIQKGHDF
+117 YPFIIQKGFDF
-128 NPDAELNLEAMD
+128 SPETEMNLEPMD

-158 KMREHFEKRG
+158 KLKEIFEKRG
-168 FIMKQF
+168 FNLRHF
-174 NQRTAEFHRILFNNQ
+174 NQRTAEFHRTLFNNQ
-189 ILSTDFSHDDKK
+189 ILSTDFSNDEKK

-207 ILQSFARGKGIGA
+207 IIQSFARGKGVGA

-264 KMKKDRLLSL
+264 KLKKDRLLNL
-274 LEDKKKRDT
+274 LEDKKKRDK
-283 ATHRALLLETSWAYH
+283 ALSRSLFLETSWAF
-298 QREVIGRDLV
+298 QQKDVVGRDLI

-321 IQLEKR
+321 IMLEQR
-327 VNELNMDAVE
+327 VNELNMEAVE

-343 TGERER
+343 VSERER
-349 LEAELENRKKN
+349 LTQELEGRKKQ
-360 RDFAEKNRAS
+360 REFAEKNRAS
-370 YEKAYTIAQNE
+370 YEKAYNISQQE
-381 YDEASAKWNKVK
+381 YDETSARWSKVK
-393 SAEGWVR
+393 SVEGWIRVYKTIDAVREQFGKQDKISRDRQKLEEFEGFLSDRR
-400 IYKTVELVKDQ
+400 IYA
-411 FQKQDSTL
+411 
-419 RERQKMREFV
+419 EFA
-429 DFLNRKGI
+429 GTTW
-437 AEAFAESS
+437 AQ
-445 WSRDYRMAQAEYDG
+445 DYRLAQAEYDG
-459 IMDQLEGEI
+459 LMDQLDTEI
-468 NRLEQ
+468 QRLEQ
-473 LMPLFDSDN
+473 VLPLFDSDN
-482 KDSVVQWA
+482 KDSVIQWA

-499 EEESVLM
+499 EEESILM
-506 HFKTLGTKKPG
+506 HFKALSTKKPSESG
-517 EKTDGERFIPNPEAV
+517 EGVRFIPDPENI
-532 YKNLKPVDKDSKGFW
+532 YKSLKPVDKDANGFW
-547 VDMSGVMEYITYVPK
+547 VDLGGVIEYVPLVSK
-562 QMFNNPD
+562 QLFNNPK
-569 TIEKELQKYGD
+569 TIEQELKKYGD
-580 TIEKE
+580 TIGKE
-585 LEKLYAERNSHR
+585 LEKLSSEREKHR
-597 TLREHLMEFGFN
+597 SLRDHLVDFGFN
-609 TSVSDAWL
+609 QQVSEIWL
-617 KREEL
+617 RREEL
-622 ENFSPDDSLIMSKDE
+622 VKFVPDESMLMSKEE
-637 FEMIMDLFTNPKNNL
+637 FEMTVDLFTNPKNNL
-652 RLVYDEAKKNWED
+652 RLQYEEAKKNWED

-676 ISNSQGGLMAIEG
+676 ISNSQGSLQAIDG
-689 QIKQL
+689 QIRQL
-694 EVNQLP
+694 DLTQLP
-700 EKERELKN
+700 DKERELKN
-708 FQSTK
+708 F
-713 KQLDERFADWQKDVQ
+713 KQERKALDERFSDWQKDVL
-728 TYLKASEGEQSLEKV
+728 TYLRASEGEQSQVKV
-743 NKEIREIEKEH
+743 NQEIRAIEKEH
-754 GSSTK
+754 GSSAK
-759 MLYNAFSQRL
+759 MMYNAFSQRL
-769 QDISRRQGSLE
+769 QEISRKQGSLE
-780 QRLIGLMEQMPALE
+780 QRLIGLMEQMPSLDSRFNEAHKK
-794 NRYQEVLARYTQ
+794 YTEI
-806 LIGEFNPE
+806 IGEFKAE
-814 EAVEQVEES
+814 DVTEQVEES
-823 QVNKLKVTVITTQ
+823 QVNKAKVTVITTQ
-836 KAYES
+836 KSYES
-841 NYDAIMKDDKFN
+841 NFEQILKDEKFN

-860 GNHKYDFQTLAEV
+860 GNHMYDFQTLAEV
-873 MLPKIIQNPDR
+873 MLPKIVQNPDR
-884 VEEDLASD
+884 IEEDLASD
-892 IEEHLKNIN
+892 VEEHLRIIN
-901 HKMNEI
+901 MKMNEI

-919 SKIEEVYTEYRD
+919 SKIEEVYSEYRD

-956 PSKSYP
+956 PSKAYP
-962 ISWIRSLNKNI
+962 INWIRSLNKNI
-973 AAKAANVGLFKMFEN
+973 AAKAQNVGLFKMFETEN
-988 EGEGAD
+988 EGAD

-1021 SYFDLSISLKTPMG
+1021 SYFDLSISLKTPKG

-1068 DRKIRKG
+1068 DRKVKRG

-1141 LAQFSYDNIVEK
+1141 LAQFSYDTIVER
-1153 LEDYIH
+1153 LEDYIS
-1159 ALQTQN
+1159 ALQTHN

>member
-1 MKQYPRIFSLST
+1 M
-13 VGVIYHNNC
+13 
-22 DYLLHPLRTDFTG
+22 HPLRTDFTG

-82 DAGQGYYGYAF
+82 DQGQGYFGYAF
-93 ANVEVEHNKF
+93 ANVEVEKGKY

-117 YPFIIQKGHDF
+117 FPFIIQKGHNF
-128 NPDAELNLEAMD
+128 ESEQEMNLEPCD
-140 QFLLYRDF
+140 SFLLYRDF
-148 LPNNQILPID
+148 LPGNQILPID
-158 KMREHFEKRG
+158 KMRENFEKRG
-168 FIMKQF
+168 YIMKQY
-174 NQRTAEFHRILFNNQ
+174 NQRTAEFHRILYNNQ
-189 ILSTDFSHDDKK
+189 ILSTDFSNDDKK

-207 ILQSFARGKGIGA
+207 ILQSFARGKGVGA

-264 KMKKDRLLSL
+264 KLKKDRLLSL

-283 ATHRALLLETSWAYH
+283 ALHRALLTETGWAFQ
-298 QREVIGRDLV
+298 QREVIGKDLI

-321 IQLEKR
+321 IQLETR
-327 VNELNMDAVE
+327 VNDLNMEAVE

-349 LEAELENRKKN
+349 LETELENRKKQ
-360 RDFAEKNRAS
+360 RDFAEKNRSS
-370 YEKAYTIAQNE
+370 YEKAYTISQND
-381 YDEASAKWNKVK
+381 YDDASAKWSKVRA
-393 SAEGWVR
+393 AELW
-400 IYKTVELVKDQ
+400 IKAYKTVDLLKEE
-411 FQKQDSTL
+411 FRKQDGML
-419 RERQKMREFV
+419 KERQKLREFV
-429 DFLNRKGI
+429 DFMTRKHI
-437 AEAFAESS
+437 TEQFETSS

-459 IMDQLEGEI
+459 IMDQLDSQI
-468 NRLEQ
+468 TRLEEI
-473 LMPLFDSDN
+473 MPLFDKDN

-490 IRNAGKLTK
+490 IRNAGKLSK

-517 EKTDGERFIPNPEAV
+517 EKSDGERYIPDPEAV
-532 YKNLKPVDKDSKGFW
+532 YKNLKPVDKDTKGFW
-547 VDMSGVMEYITYVPK
+547 VNMGGVMEYVTYVQK

-569 TIEKELQKYGD
+569 TIEKELQKYGN
-580 TIEKE
+580 TIEIE
-585 LEKLYAERNSHR
+585 LKKLHADRFEQRM
-597 TLREHLMEFGFN
+597 LRDHLMEFGFN

-622 ENFSPDDSLIMSKDE
+622 EAFVPDDSLVMSKDE
-637 FEMIMDLFTNPKNNL
+637 FEMILDLYSNPKSNL
-652 RLVYDEAKKNWED
+652 RVQYDEAKKNWED

-676 ISNSQGGLMAIEG
+676 ISNSQGGLLAIEG

-694 EVNQLP
+694 DTTQLP

-708 FQSTK
+708 FQATRK
-713 KQLDERFADWQKDVQ
+713 GLEERFADWKKDVA
-728 TYLKASEGEQSLEKV
+728 TYLKEDEGEKSLEKV

-759 MLYNAFSQRL
+759 MLYNAFTQRL

-806 LIGEFNPE
+806 VIGEFKPDEIVDN
-814 EAVEQVEES
+814 VEES

-836 KAYES
+836 KSFES
-841 NYDAIMKDDKFN
+841 NFEGILKDEKFN

-873 MLPKIIQNPDR
+873 MLPKIIVNPDR

-892 IEEHLKNIN
+892 IEEHLKSIN
-901 HKMNEI
+901 QKMNEI

-962 ISWIRSLNKNI
+962 ISWIRSLNKQI
-973 AAKAANVGLFKMFEN
+973 AAKAQNIGLFKMFEN

-1008 NVKPDIKK
+1008 NVKPDIRK

-1021 SYFDLSISLKTPMG
+1021 SYFDLSISLKTPKG

-1141 LAQFSYDNIVEK
+1141 LAQFSYDNIVEH
-1153 LEDYIH
+1153 LDDYIH

>member
-82 DAGQGYYGYAF
+82 DQGQGYFGYAF

-117 YPFIIQKGHDF
+117 FPFVIQKGVDF
-128 NPDAELNLEAMD
+128 DAEKEMNLEACD
-140 QFLLYRDF
+140 NFLLYRDF

-158 KMREHFEKRG
+158 KMRENLEKRG
-168 FIMKQF
+168 YILKQF
-174 NQRTAEFHRILFNNQ
+174 NQRTAEFHRLLFNNQ

-207 ILQSFARGKGIGA
+207 ILQSFARGKGVGA

-264 KMKKDRLLSL
+264 KLKKDRLLSL
-274 LEDKKKRDT
+274 LEDKKKRD
-283 ATHRALLLETSWAYH
+283 AANYRALLLETGWAYQ
-298 QREVIGRDLV
+298 QREVIGKDLV

-314 AHVNLQQ
+314 AYVNLQQ
-321 IQLEKR
+321 IQLETR
-327 VNELNMDAVE
+327 INELNMEAVE

-349 LEAELENRKKN
+349 LETELENRRKQ
-360 RDFAEKNRAS
+360 RDFAEKNRAG
-370 YEKAYTIAQNE
+370 YEKAYNISQSE
-381 YDEASAKWNKVK
+381 YDDTSAKWSKVK
-393 SAEGWVR
+393 AAELWIR
-400 IYKTVELVKDQ
+400 SYKTIELLKET
-411 FQKQDSTL
+411 FHKQDSTL
-419 RERQKMREFV
+419 AERKKMYEFV
-429 DFLNRKGI
+429 DFLERKQI
-437 AEAFAESS
+437 REQFEASS

-459 IMDQLEGEI
+459 IMDQLDSEI
-468 NRLEQ
+468 GRLEE
-473 LMPLFDSDN
+473 LMPLFDKEN

-506 HFKTLGTKKPG
+506 HFKTFGTKKPA
-517 EKTDGERFIPNPEAV
+517 EKEAGERFIPDPESV

-547 VDMSGVMEYITYVPK
+547 VNMSGVMEYVTYVNK

-569 TIEKELQKYGD
+569 TIEKELQKYGN

-585 LEKLYAERNSHR
+585 LEKLHAERFTQR
-597 TLREHLMEFGFN
+597 MLRDHLMEFGFN

-622 ENFSPDDSLIMSKDE
+622 ENFSPDETLVMSKEE
-637 FEMIMDLFTNPKNNL
+637 FTMIMDLYSNPKNNL
-652 RLVYDEAKKNWED
+652 RVQYDEAKKNWED

-676 ISNSQGGLMAIEG
+676 ISNSQGGLLAIEG

-694 EVNQLP
+694 DTTQLP

-708 FQSTK
+708 FQAVK
-713 KQLDERFADWQKDVQ
+713 KSLVERYADWQKDVE
-728 TYLKASEGEQSLEKV
+728 TYLKAEEGEKSLEKV
-743 NKEIREIEKEH
+743 NKEIREIEKEQ

-759 MLYNAFSQRL
+759 MLYNAFTQRL

-780 QRLIGLMEQMPALE
+780 QRLLGLMEQMPALE
-794 NRYQEVLARYTQ
+794 NRYQEVLTRYTQ
-806 LIGEFNPE
+806 FIGEFKPE
-814 EAVEQVEES
+814 EVTDSVEES

-836 KAYES
+836 KAFES
-841 NYDAIMKDDKFN
+841 NYDGILKDEKFN

-884 VEEDLASD
+884 IEEDLASD
-892 IEEHLKNIN
+892 IEEHLKSIN
-901 HKMNEI
+901 QKMNEI

-931 RIDDMREFF
+931 RIEDMREFF

-962 ISWIRSLNKNI
+962 ISWIRSLNKQI
-973 AAKAANVGLFKMFEN
+973 AAKAQNVGLFRMFEN

-1021 SYFDLSISLKTPMG
+1021 SYFDLSISLKTPKG

-1135 NINPTP
+1135 NVNPTP

-1153 LEDYIH
+1153 LDDYIH

>member
-70 RTVEGVVLKQGG
+70 RTVEGIVLKQGG
-82 DAGQGYYGYAF
+82 EQGNFGYAF
-93 ANVEVEHNKF
+93 VNIEVSEGKF
-103 IIVGTHIQTNARSV
+103 IVVGTHVQTNARSI
-117 YPFIIQKGHDF
+117 YPFIIQKGFDF
-128 NPDAELNLEAMD
+128 GSESENNLDPME

-158 KMREHFEKRG
+158 KLKEILEKRG
-168 FIMKQF
+168 FNLRHF
-174 NQRTAEFHRILFNNQ
+174 NNRTAEFHRTLYNNQ
-189 ILSTDFSHDDKK
+189 ILSTDFSHDEKK

-207 ILQSFARGKGIGA
+207 IIQSFARGKGVGA

-264 KMKKDRLLSL
+264 KLKKDRLLAL
-274 LEDKKKRDT
+274 LEDKKKRDK
-283 ATHRALLLETSWAYH
+283 AQQRAFFLETGWAY
-298 QREVIGRDLV
+298 QQKDVVGRDLI

-321 IQLEKR
+321 IMLERR
-327 VNELNMDAVE
+327 VNELNMEAVE

-343 TGERER
+343 VAERER
-349 LEAELENRKKN
+349 LATEMENRKKQ
-360 RDFAEKNRAS
+360 REFAEKNRAS
-370 YEKAYTIAQNE
+370 YEKAYGIAQQE
-381 YDEASAKWNKVK
+381 YDETSARWSKVK
-393 SAEGWVR
+393 SVEGWLR
-400 IYKTVELVKDQ
+400 GYKTIDAVRDQ
-411 FQKQDSTL
+411 FNKQDKIA
-419 RERQKMREFV
+419 RERQKLEEFENFLDERKITLEFV
-429 DFLNRKGI
+429 DSTW
-437 AEAFAESS
+437 AQ
-445 WSRDYRMAQAEYDG
+445 DYRLAQAEYDG
-459 IMDQLEGEI
+459 VMDQLETEI
-468 NRLEQ
+468 HRLEQ
-473 LMPLFDSDN
+473 LLPLFDSGN
-482 KDSVVQWA
+482 KDSVIQWA

-499 EEESVLM
+499 EEESLLM
-506 HFKTLGTKKPG
+506 HFKALSTKKPG
-517 EKTDGERFIPNPEAV
+517 AAEEGMRFIPDPENI
-532 YKNLKPVDKDSKGFW
+532 YKNLQPVDKSADGFW
-547 VDMSGVMEYITYVPK
+547 VNLSGVMEYVPLVAK
-562 QMFNNPD
+562 QLFNNPK
-569 TIEKELQKYGD
+569 TIEQELKKYGD
-580 TIEKE
+580 TIGKE
-585 LEKLYAERNSHR
+585 LEKLTGERDQHR
-597 TLREHLMEFGFN
+597 RLRDHLVEFGFN
-609 TSVSDAWL
+609 QQVSEIYL
-617 KREEL
+617 RREEL
-622 ENFSPDDSLIMSKDE
+622 VKFVADDSIAMSKEE
-637 FEMIMDLFTNPKNNL
+637 FEMTVDLYTNPQNNL
-652 RLVYDEAKKNWED
+652 RLQYEEAKKNWED

-676 ISNSQGGLMAIEG
+676 ITNSQGGIHAIDA
-689 QIKQL
+689 QIRQL
-694 EVNQLP
+694 DLTQLP
-700 EKERELKN
+700 DKERELKN
-708 FQSTK
+708 FKQEK
-713 KQLDERFADWQKDVQ
+713 KTLDERFADWEKDVM
-728 TYLKASEGEQSLEKV
+728 TYLRAQEGEQSEVKV
-743 NKEIREIEKEH
+743 NQEIRAIEKEH

-769 QDISRRQGSLE
+769 QEISRKQGSLE
-780 QRLIGLMEQMPALE
+780 QRLIGLMEQMPSLE
-794 NRYQEVLARYTQ
+794 SRFTEAHKKYTE
-806 LIGEFNPE
+806 LIGEFKPE
-814 EAVEQVEES
+814 DLAEQVEES
-823 QVNKLKVTVITTQ
+823 QVNKAKVTVITTQ
-836 KAYES
+836 KSFES
-841 NYDAIMKDDKFN
+841 NFDQILREEKFD

-860 GNHKYDFQTLAEV
+860 GNHMYDFQTLAEV
-873 MLPKIIQNPDR
+873 MLPSIVKDPAR

-892 IEEHLKNIN
+892 IEEHLRIIN
-901 HKMNEI
+901 QKMNEI

-919 SKIEEVYTEYRD
+919 SKIEEVYSEYRD
-931 RIDDMREFF
+931 RIEDMREFF
-940 RSNKISGGHYV
+940 RTNKISGGHYV

-962 ISWIRSLNKNI
+962 ISWIRNLNKEI
-973 AAKAANVGLFKMFEN
+973 AAKAQNVGLFKMFETDN
-988 EGEGAD
+988 EGAD

-1001 LEHSDGK
+1001 LAHSDGK

-1021 SYFDLSISLKTPMG
+1021 SYFDLSISLKTPKG

-1068 DRKIRKG
+1068 DRKVKRG

-1095 ELAKNYDYQILTMT
+1095 DLAKNYDYQILTMT

-1141 LAQFSYDNIVEK
+1141 LAQFSYDQIVEH
-1153 LEDYIH
+1153 LGEYITS
-1159 ALQTQN
+1159 LQTQN

>member
-13 VGVIYHNNC
+13 IGVIYHNNC

-70 RTVEGVVLKQGG
+70 RTVEGIVLKQGA
-82 DAGQGYYGYAF
+82 DQGQGYYGYAF
-93 ANVEVEHNKF
+93 ANVEIEHNKF
-103 IIVGTHIQTNARSV
+103 VIVGTHVQTNARSV
-117 YPFIIQKGHDF
+117 YPFVIQKGLDF
-128 NPDAELNLEAMD
+128 NPEGDMNLEALD

-148 LPNNQILPID
+148 LPGNQILPID
-158 KMREHFEKRG
+158 KLKEHFEKRG
-168 FIMKQF
+168 FNLKHF
-174 NQRTAEFHRILFNNQ
+174 NQRTSEFHRLLFNNQ
-189 ILSTDFSHDDKK
+189 ILSTDFSHDEKK

-207 ILQSFARGKGIGA
+207 ILQSFARGKGVGA

-264 KMKKDRLLSL
+264 KLKKDRLLSL
-274 LEDKKKRDT
+274 LEDKKKRD
-283 ATHRALLLETSWAYH
+283 AANHRALLLETGWAYQ
-298 QREVIGRDLV
+298 QREVVGRDLV

-314 AHVNLQQ
+314 AYVNLQQ
-321 IQLEKR
+321 IMLEKR
-327 VNELNMDAVE
+327 VNDLNMEAVE

-349 LEAELENRKKN
+349 LETELENRKKQ

-370 YEKAYTIAQNE
+370 YEKAYTISQGE
-381 YDEASAKWNKVK
+381 YDETSAKWSKVK
-393 SAEGWVR
+393 AAEGWVR
-400 IYKTVELVKDQ
+400 TYKTVDALKDQ
-411 FQKQDSTL
+411 FRIQDNML
-419 RERQKMREFV
+419 RERAKMREFS
-429 DFLNRKGI
+429 DFLSRKAI
-437 AEAFAESS
+437 LEQFKDSS

-459 IMDQLEGEI
+459 IMDQLDGEI

-473 LMPLFDSDN
+473 LIPLFDSEN

-490 IRNAGKLTK
+490 IRNAGKLSR

-506 HFKTLGTKKPG
+506 HFKTLGTKKPS
-517 EKTDGERFIPNPEAV
+517 EKEDGLRFIPEPETV
-532 YKNLKPVDKDSKGFW
+532 YKNLKPVDKDTKGFW
-547 VDMSGVMEYITYVPK
+547 VNMGGVMEYVTYVSK
-562 QMFNNPD
+562 QLFNNPD
-569 TIEKELQKYGD
+569 TIEKELKKYGD

-585 LEKLYAERNSHR
+585 LEKLHAERNAQR
-597 TLREHLMEFGFN
+597 GLRDSLMDFGFN
-609 TSVSDAWL
+609 TQVSDAWL

-622 ENFSPDDSLIMSKDE
+622 TNYVPDDTLIMSKDE
-637 FEMIMDLFTNPKNNL
+637 FDMILDLYTNPKNNL
-652 RLVYDEAKKNWED
+652 RMLYDEAKKNWED

-676 ISNSQGGLMAIEG
+676 ISNSQGGLLAIDG

-708 FQSTK
+708 FQQVK
-713 KQLDERFADWQKDVQ
+713 KSLDERFADWQKDVA
-728 TYLKASEGEQSLEKV
+728 TYLKANEGEQSQEKGG
-743 NKEIREIEKEH
+743 KEIREIEKEH
-754 GSSTK
+754 ASSTK
-759 MLYNAFSQRL
+759 MLYNAFTQRL
-769 QDISRRQGSLE
+769 QDVSRRQGSLE
-780 QRLIGLMEQMPALE
+780 QRLIGLMEQMPSLE
-794 NRYQEVLARYTQ
+794 TRYQDALVRYTQ
-806 LIGEFNPE
+806 IIGEFKPDE
-814 EAVEQVEES
+814 VTDQVEES
-823 QVNKLKVTVITTQ
+823 QVNKLKVVVITTQ
-836 KAYES
+836 KSYES
-841 NYDAIMKDDKFN
+841 NFEAILKDEKFN
-853 IDDERLK
+853 IEDERLK

-873 MLPKIIQNPDR
+873 MLPKIIQDPANIE
-884 VEEDLASD
+884 VDLASD
-892 IEEHLKNIN
+892 IEEHLKSIN
-901 HKMNEI
+901 QKMNEI

-919 SKIEEVYTEYRD
+919 SKIEEVYSEYRD

-962 ISWIRSLNKNI
+962 INWIRSLNKNI
-973 AAKAANVGLFKMFEN
+973 AAKAQNVGLFKMFEN

-994 AIILKAF
+994 AIILRAF

-1008 NVKPDIKK
+1008 NVKPDIRK

-1021 SYFDLSISLKTPMG
+1021 SYFDLSISLKTPKG

-1059 IDSDRLSRK
+1059 IDSDRLSRREK
-1068 DRKIRKG
+1068 KIRKG

-1153 LEDYIH
+1153 LDDYIR

>member
-22 DYLLHPLRTDFTG
+22 DYLMHPLRTDFTG

-70 RTVEGVVLKQGG
+70 RTVEGIVLKQGG
-82 DAGQGYYGYAF
+82 EQGNFGYAF
-93 ANVEVEHNKF
+93 ANIEIDKGKF
-103 IIVGTHIQTNARSV
+103 IVVGTHVQTNARSIF
-117 YPFIIQKGHDF
+117 PFIIQKGFDF
-128 NPDAELNLEAMD
+128 SPDIEMNLQPMD
-140 QFLLYRDF
+140 HFLLYRDF
-148 LPNNQILPID
+148 LPGNQILPID
-158 KMREHFEKRG
+158 KLKDHFEKRG
-168 FIMKQF
+168 LSLRHF
-174 NQRTAEFHRILFNNQ
+174 NQRTAEFHRTLYNNQ
-189 ILSTDFSHDDKK
+189 ILSTDFSTDERK

-264 KMKKDRLLSL
+264 KLKKDRLLSL
-274 LEDKKKRDT
+274 LEDKKKRDS
-283 ATHRALLLETSWAYH
+283 ASHRALLLETGWAF
-298 QREVIGRDLV
+298 QQKDVVGRDLI

-314 AHVNLQQ
+314 AYVNLQQ
-321 IQLEKR
+321 IMLEQR
-327 VNELNMDAVE
+327 VNELNSEAVE

-343 TGERER
+343 VAEREK
-349 LEAELENRKKN
+349 LSQELESRRKQ
-360 RDFAEKNRAS
+360 REFAEKNRAS
-370 YEKAYTIAQNE
+370 YEKAYNISQSE
-381 YDEASAKWNKVK
+381 YDEASAKWSKVK
-393 SAEGWVR
+393 SVEVWLRA
-400 IYKTVELVKDQ
+400 YKTIENVREQ
-411 FQKQDSTL
+411 FMRQDKVV
-419 RERQKMREFV
+419 RDRQKLEEFES
-429 DFLNRKGI
+429 FLSERRMY
-437 AEAFAESS
+437 AEFAQST
-445 WSRDYRMAQAEYDG
+445 WAQDYRLAQAEYDG
-459 IMDQLEGEI
+459 LMDQLDTEI
-468 NRLEQ
+468 HRLEQ
-473 LMPLFDSDN
+473 VLPLFDSDN
-482 KDSVVQWA
+482 KDSVIQWA

-499 EEESVLM
+499 EEESILM
-506 HFKTLGTKKPG
+506 HFKALSTKKPT
-517 EKTDGERFIPNPEAV
+517 EKSEGVRFIPDPESI
-532 YKNLKPVDKDSKGFW
+532 YKSVKPVDKDANGFW
-547 VDMSGVMEYITYVPK
+547 VDLGGVMEYVPLVQK
-562 QMFNNPD
+562 QLFNNPK
-569 TIEKELQKYGD
+569 TIEQELKKYGD
-580 TIEKE
+580 TIGKE
-585 LEKLYAERNSHR
+585 LEKLTTERDQHR
-597 TLREHLMEFGFN
+597 GMREQLVEFGFN
-609 TSVSDAWL
+609 QQVAEIWL
-617 KREEL
+617 RRDEL
-622 ENFSPDDSLIMSKDE
+622 TKFVPDDTMLMSKEE
-637 FEMIMDLFTNPKNNL
+637 FEMTVDLFTNPKNNL
-652 RLVYDEAKKNWED
+652 RLQYEEAKKNWED

-676 ISNSQGGLMAIEG
+676 ITNSQGSLAAIEA
-689 QIKQL
+689 QIRQL
-694 EVNQLP
+694 ELTQLP
-700 EKERELKN
+700 DKERELKN
-708 FQSTK
+708 F
-713 KQLDERFADWQKDVQ
+713 KQERKALQERFSDWEKDVL
-728 TYLKASEGEQSLEKV
+728 TYLKASEGEQSQVKV
-743 NKEIREIEKEH
+743 NQEIRAIEKEH

-769 QDISRRQGSLE
+769 QEISRKQGSLE
-780 QRLIGLMEQMPALE
+780 QRLIGLMEQMPNLDSRFNDAHK
-794 NRYQEVLARYTQ
+794 RYVEQ
-806 LIGEFNPE
+806 IGEFKPE
-814 EAVEQVEES
+814 ELTEQVEES
-823 QVNKLKVTVITTQ
+823 QVNKAKVTVITTQ
-836 KAYES
+836 KAFES
-841 NYDAIMKDDKFN
+841 NFDGILKDEKFN

-860 GNHKYDFQTLAEV
+860 GNHHYDFQTLAEV
-873 MLPKIIQNPDR
+873 MLPKIVQNPNR

-892 IEEHLKNIN
+892 VEEHLRSIN
-901 HKMNEI
+901 QKMNEI

-919 SKIEEVYTEYRD
+919 SKIEEVYSEYHD

-940 RSNKISGGHYV
+940 RQNKISGGHYV

-956 PSKSYP
+956 PSKAYP
-962 ISWIRSLNKNI
+962 ISWIRSLNKQI
-973 AAKAANVGLFKMFEN
+973 AAKAQNVGLFKMFEVEN
-988 EGEGAD
+988 EGAD

-1021 SYFDLSISLKTPMG
+1021 SYFDLSISLKTPKG

-1059 IDSDRLSRK
+1059 IDSDRASRK
-1068 DRKIRKG
+1068 DRKIKRG

-1141 LAQFSYDNIVEK
+1141 LAQFSYDKIVEH
-1153 LEDYIH
+1153 LSEYITS
-1159 ALQTQN
+1159 LQTQN

>member
-13 VGVIYHNNC
+13 VGIIYHNNC

-70 RTVEGVVLKQGG
+70 RTVEGIVLKQGG
-82 DAGQGYYGYAF
+82 DQGNFGYAF
-93 ANVEVEHNKF
+93 VNVEIAEGKF
-103 IIVGTHIQTNARSV
+103 IVVGTHVQTNARSI
-117 YPFIIQKGHDF
+117 YPFIIQKGFDF
-128 NPDAELNLEAMD
+128 GSESENNLDASD

-158 KMREHFEKRG
+158 KMKEILDKRG
-168 FIMKQF
+168 FNLRHF
-174 NQRTAEFHRILFNNQ
+174 NQRTAEFHRVLFNNQ
-189 ILSTDFSHDDKK
+189 ILATDLSHDEKK

-207 ILQSFARGKGIGA
+207 IIQSFARGKGIGA

-227 FLFANDDD
+227 FLFVNDDD

-264 KMKKDRLLSL
+264 KLKKDRLLAL
-274 LEDKKKRDT
+274 LEDKKKRDK
-283 ATHRALLLETSWAYH
+283 ALQRSLFLETGWAY
-298 QREVIGRDLV
+298 QQKDVIGRDLI

-321 IQLEKR
+321 IMLEKR
-327 VNELNMDAVE
+327 VNELNMEAVE

-343 TGERER
+343 TGERNR
-349 LEAELENRKKN
+349 LEEELENRKKAK
-360 RDFAEKNRAS
+360 DFAEKNRAS
-370 YEKAYTIAQNE
+370 YEKAYGIAQQE
-381 YDEASAKWNKVK
+381 YDETSARWSKVK
-393 SAEGWVR
+393 SVDGWLRV
-400 IYKTVELVKDQ
+400 YKTIDAVREQ
-411 FQKQDSTL
+411 FNKQD
-419 RERQKMREFV
+419 R
-429 DFLNRKGI
+429 I
-437 AEAFAESS
+437 
-445 WSRDYRMAQAEYDG
+445 SRDRRTLAEFEHFLSSRNLFDEFSESTWAQDYRLASAEYDG
-459 IMDQLEGEI
+459 AMEQLNSEI
-468 NRLEQ
+468 SRLEQ
-473 LMPLFDSDN
+473 LLPLFDSDN

-506 HFKTLGTKKPG
+506 HFKALSTKTPADA
-517 EKTDGERFIPNPEAV
+517 TDGSRFIPDPEKV
-532 YKNLKPVDKDSKGFW
+532 YKNLKPANADANGFW
-547 VDMSGVMEYITYVPK
+547 VNMDGVMEYIAYVPK
-562 QMFNNPD
+562 QLFNNPK
-569 TIEKELQKYGD
+569 TIEQELKKYGD
-580 TIEKE
+580 TIGKE
-585 LEKLYAERNSHR
+585 LDKLIAERDRHR
-597 TLREHLMEFGFN
+597 NLRDKLMEFGFN
-609 TSVSDAWL
+609 QQVAENWL
-617 KREEL
+617 HREEL
-622 ENFSPDDSLIMSKDE
+622 VKFIPDDSLLMTKDE
-637 FEMIMDLFTNPKNNL
+637 FELTVDLFSNPKNNL
-652 RLVYDEAKKNWED
+652 RLQYEEAKKNWED

-676 ISNSQGGLMAIEG
+676 IANSQGSLMAIDN

-694 EVNQLP
+694 DMTQLP
-700 EKERELKN
+700 DKEREMKE
-708 FQSTK
+708 F
-713 KQLDERFADWQKDVQ
+713 KQERKALEERFADWKKDVQ
-728 TYLKASEGEQSLEKV
+728 TYLRDSEGDQSEEKV
-743 NKEIREIEKEH
+743 SKEIRAIEKEH
-754 GSSTK
+754 GSSSK

-769 QDISRRQGSLE
+769 QEISRKQGSLE

-794 NRYQEVLARYTQ
+794 TRFNECHKKYTEI
-806 LIGEFNPE
+806 IGEFKPE
-814 EAVEQVEES
+814 ELTEQVEES
-823 QVNKLKVTVITTQ
+823 LVNKTKVTVITTQ
-836 KAYES
+836 KAFES
-841 NYDAIMKDDKFN
+841 NFDGILRDEKFN

-860 GNHKYDFQTLAEV
+860 GNHQYDFQTLAEV
-873 MLPKIIQNPDR
+873 MLPKIITNPANI
-884 VEEDLASD
+884 ESDLASD
-892 IEEHLKNIN
+892 IEEHLKSIN
-901 HKMNEI
+901 MKMNEI

-919 SKIEEVYTEYRD
+919 SKIEEAYSECRD
-931 RIDDMREFF
+931 RIEDMREFF
-940 RSNKISGGHYV
+940 RTNKISGGHYV

-956 PSKSYP
+956 PSKAYP
-962 ISWIRSLNKNI
+962 ITWIRSLNKEI
-973 AAKAANVGLFKMFEN
+973 AAKAQNVGLFKMFETEN
-988 EGEGAD
+988 EGAD

-1021 SYFDLSISLKTPMG
+1021 SYFDLSISLKTPKG

-1059 IDSDRLSRK
+1059 IDSDRLNRK
-1068 DRKIRKG
+1068 DRKIKRG

-1135 NINPTP
+1135 NVNPTP
-1141 LAQFSYDNIVEK
+1141 LAQFSYDTIVER
-1153 LEDYIH
+1153 LEDYIGQ
-1159 ALQTQN
+1159 LQSQN

>member
-22 DYLLHPLRTDFTG
+22 DYLMHPLRTDFTG

-82 DAGQGYYGYAF
+82 DQGQGYFGYAF
-93 ANVEVEHNKF
+93 ANVEVEKGKY

-117 YPFIIQKGHDF
+117 FPFIIQKGHNF
-128 NPDAELNLEAMD
+128 EPEQEMNLEACD
-140 QFLLYRDF
+140 GFLLYRDF
-148 LPNNQILPID
+148 LPGNQILPID

-174 NQRTAEFHRILFNNQ
+174 NQRTAEFHRILYNNQ
-189 ILSTDFSHDDKK
+189 ILATDFSHDDKK

-264 KMKKDRLLSL
+264 KLKKDRLLSL

-283 ATHRALLLETSWAYH
+283 AQYRALLTETGWAYQ
-298 QREVIGRDLV
+298 QREVIGRDLT

-314 AHVNLQQ
+314 AYVNLQQ
-321 IQLEKR
+321 IQLETR
-327 VNELNMDAVE
+327 INDLNMEAVE

-349 LEAELENRKKN
+349 LETELENRKKQ
-360 RDFAEKNRAS
+360 RDFAEKNRS
-370 YEKAYTIAQNE
+370 GYEKAYTIAQQE
-381 YDEASAKWNKVK
+381 YDDASAKWSKVRA
-393 SAEGWVR
+393 AELW
-400 IYKTVELVKDQ
+400 IKAYKTIDLLKEE
-411 FQKQDSTL
+411 FAKQDKML
-419 RERQKMREFV
+419 KERQKLREFV
-429 DFLNRKGI
+429 DFMTRKHI
-437 AEAFAESS
+437 TEQFEASS

-468 NRLEQ
+468 TRLEEI
-473 LMPLFDSDN
+473 MPLFDKDN

-490 IRNAGKLTK
+490 IRNAGKLSK

-517 EKTDGERFIPNPEAV
+517 EKADGERYIPDPESV
-532 YKNLKPVDKDSKGFW
+532 YKNLKPVDKDAKGFW
-547 VDMSGVMEYITYVPK
+547 VNMGGVMEYVAYVQK

-569 TIEKELQKYGD
+569 TIEKELQKYGN
-580 TIEKE
+580 TIEIE
-585 LEKLYAERNSHR
+585 LKKLRADRDSQR
-597 TLREHLMEFGFN
+597 TLRDHLMEFGFN

-617 KREEL
+617 KRAEL
-622 ENFSPDDSLIMSKDE
+622 EAFVPDDSLVMSKDE
-637 FEMIMDLFTNPKNNL
+637 FDMILDLYSNPKSNL
-652 RLVYDEAKKNWED
+652 RVQYDEAKKNWED

-676 ISNSQGGLMAIEG
+676 ISNSQGGLLAIEG

-694 EVNQLP
+694 DTTQLP

-708 FQSTK
+708 FQATK
-713 KQLDERFADWQKDVQ
+713 KNLEERFADWKKDVA
-728 TYLKASEGEQSLEKV
+728 TYLKDDEGERSLEKV
-743 NKEIREIEKEH
+743 NKEIREVEKEH

-759 MLYNAFSQRL
+759 MLYNAFTQRL

-806 LIGEFNPE
+806 VIGEFKPE
-814 EAVEQVEES
+814 EVTDQVEES

-836 KAYES
+836 KSYES
-841 NYDAIMKDDKFN
+841 NFDGILKDDKFN

-873 MLPKIIQNPDR
+873 MLPKIIVNPDR

-901 HKMNEI
+901 QKMNEI

-940 RSNKISGGHYV
+940 RANKISGGHYV

-962 ISWIRSLNKNI
+962 ISWIRSLNKQI
-973 AAKAANVGLFKMFEN
+973 AAKAQNVGLFKMFEN

-1008 NVKPDIKK
+1008 NVKPDIRK

-1021 SYFDLSISLKTPMG
+1021 SYFDLSISLKTPKG

-1141 LAQFSYDNIVEK
+1141 LAQFSYDNIVEH
-1153 LEDYIH
+1153 LDDYIH

>member
-22 DYLLHPLRTDFTG
+22 DYLMHPLRTDFTG

-82 DAGQGYYGYAF
+82 DQGQGYFGYSF
-93 ANVEVEHNKF
+93 ANVEVEAGKF

-117 YPFIIQKGHDF
+117 FPFVIQKGSDF
-128 NPDAELNLEAMD
+128 DAEKEMCLEPCD
-140 QFLLYRDF
+140 NFLLYRDF

-158 KMREHFEKRG
+158 KMRENLEKRG
-168 FIMKQF
+168 YILKQY
-174 NQRTAEFHRILFNNQ
+174 NQRTAEFHRLLFNNQ

-207 ILQSFARGKGIGA
+207 ILQSFARGKGVGA

-264 KMKKDRLLSL
+264 KLKKDRLLSL
-274 LEDKKKRDT
+274 LEDKKKRD
-283 ATHRALLLETSWAYH
+283 AANHRALLLETGWAYQ
-298 QREVIGRDLV
+298 QREVIGKDLV

-321 IQLEKR
+321 IQLETR
-327 VNELNMDAVE
+327 INDLNMEAVE

-349 LEAELENRKKN
+349 LETELENRKKQ
-360 RDFAEKNRAS
+360 RDFADKNRS
-370 YEKAYTIAQNE
+370 GYEKAYNISQSE
-381 YDEASAKWNKVK
+381 YDDASAKWSKVK
-393 SAEGWVR
+393 AAELWIR
-400 IYKTVELVKDQ
+400 SYKTIELLKET
-411 FQKQDSTL
+411 FYKQDSTL
-419 RERQKMREFV
+419 AERKKMNEFV
-429 DFLNRKGI
+429 DFIERKQI
-437 AEAFAESS
+437 REQFETSS

-459 IMDQLEGEI
+459 VMDQLDGEI
-468 NRLEQ
+468 SRLEE
-473 LMPLFDSDN
+473 LMPLFDKEN

-490 IRNAGKLTK
+490 IRNAGKLNK

-506 HFKTLGTKKPG
+506 HFKTFGTKKPS
-517 EKTDGERFIPNPEAV
+517 EKEAGERFIPDPESV
-532 YKNLKPVDKDSKGFW
+532 YKNLKPVDKDAKGFW
-547 VDMSGVMEYITYVPK
+547 VNMSGVMEYVTYVNK

-569 TIEKELQKYGD
+569 TIEKELQKYGN

-585 LEKLYAERNSHR
+585 LEKLHAERFNQR
-597 TLREHLMEFGFN
+597 MLRDHLMEFGFN

-622 ENFSPDDSLIMSKDE
+622 EKFSPDETLVMSKEE
-637 FEMIMDLFTNPKNNL
+637 FNMIMELYSNPKNNL
-652 RLVYDEAKKNWED
+652 RVQYDEAKKNWED

-676 ISNSQGGLMAIEG
+676 ISNSQGGLLAIDG

-694 EVNQLP
+694 DTTQLP

-708 FQSTK
+708 FQATK
-713 KQLDERFADWQKDVQ
+713 KSLVERYADWQKDVE
-728 TYLKASEGEQSLEKV
+728 TYLKAEEGDKSLEKV
-743 NKEIREIEKEH
+743 NKEIREIEKEQ

-759 MLYNAFSQRL
+759 MLYNAFTQRL

-780 QRLIGLMEQMPALE
+780 QRLLGLMEQMPALE
-794 NRYQEVLARYTQ
+794 SRYQEVLTRYTQ
-806 LIGEFNPE
+806 YIGEFKPDE
-814 EAVEQVEES
+814 VVDSVEES

-836 KAYES
+836 KAFES
-841 NYDAIMKDDKFN
+841 NYDAILKDDKFN

-860 GNHKYDFQTLAEV
+860 GNHKYDFHTLAEV
-873 MLPKIIQNPDR
+873 MLPKIIQNPER
-884 VEEDLASD
+884 IEEDLASD
-892 IEEHLKNIN
+892 IEEHLKSIN
-901 HKMNEI
+901 QKMNEI

-931 RIDDMREFF
+931 RIEDMREFF

-962 ISWIRSLNKNI
+962 ISWIRSLNKQI
-973 AAKAANVGLFKMFEN
+973 AAKAQNVGLFRMFEN

-1021 SYFDLSISLKTPMG
+1021 SYFDLSISLKTPKG

-1135 NINPTP
+1135 NVNPTP

-1153 LEDYIH
+1153 LDDYIH